1 MECGGLS
8 PGSRCPSWSK
18 LEQATPAKTPHCPGC
33 SSSNQRLPSPEM
45 NDFVQRRRMSAQQ
58 EVANALSMMVPAA
71 WVLTSW
77 RCWGG
82 ALTLRS
88 CLLVSSICCHMP
100 LSVYYHMRVALS
112 KMGVW
117 RLSCTLDNTPRRLD
131 QTGILLITSIAAYA
145 LSADHLLFAVCAC
158 AFNAHAI
165 LLLWQREMAPRR
177 NQRDAIISAT
187 LIVWPM
193 VRRCDWANFA
203 TAVAYALPGVYCFAQ
218 YPFGCALALCTP
230 RSPTSSP
237 CAPQQHPSGHTLTPC
252 ALLVCACLCAAATPT
267 PSSTCYLAASLMP
280 SSPRAKAWSRR
291 SSRASRSSPF
301 DSFMPTRGR
310 RPTRPSLPFGHITV
324 CTRD

>member
-1 MECGGLS
+1 
-8 PGSRCPSWSK
+8 
-18 LEQATPAKTPHCPGC
+18 
-33 SSSNQRLPSPEM
+33 
-45 NDFVQRRRMSAQQ
+45 MSAQQ

-230 RSPTSSP
+230 RSPTISP

-252 ALLVCACLCAAATPT
+252 ALSVRLFVCSGYSHAIFHVLLGGLFDALIASSQSLEQTLEQGESQLTFRLIHANAWPASNATVAPFRAHYCLHT
-267 PSSTCYLAASLMP
+267 
-280 SSPRAKAWSRR
+280 
-291 SSRASRSSPF
+291 
-301 DSFMPTRGR
+301 
-310 RPTRPSLPFGHITV
+310 
-324 CTRD
+324 